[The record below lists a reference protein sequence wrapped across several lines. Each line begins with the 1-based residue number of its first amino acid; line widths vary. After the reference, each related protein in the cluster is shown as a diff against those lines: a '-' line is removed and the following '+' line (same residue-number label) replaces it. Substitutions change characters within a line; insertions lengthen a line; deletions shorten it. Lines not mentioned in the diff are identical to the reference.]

1 MATEHWQIKVSLNIN
16 TMFDLILFEINN
28 NKERLIPE
36 LLATK
41 EYQILPAYINFFSY
55 KRFRAR
61 ISTINNLSRIV
72 LTDVK
77 LIHLSNE

>member
-16 TMFDLILFEINN
+16 TMFDLILFKINN

-41 EYQILPAYINFFSY
+41 EYQILPAYINFFHTNVSEHAY
-55 KRFRAR
+55 RP
-61 ISTINNLSRIV
+61 
-72 LTDVK
+72 
-77 LIHLSNE
+77 